1 MAIFSVLLYAWI
13 RMQPKKKQKHNPWRV
28 YILCCADGTF
38 YTGATNGIEKR
49 LMEHNRGKA
58 SKYTRSRRPV
68 TLKAISA
75 DMSRSEAL
83 RLEIKIKKLP
93 KAKKMACLFMKRYS
107 LFYKCAKKPK
117 HFDPEYKEMA
127 T

>member
-1 MAIFSVLLYAWI
+1 MASKKTDGA
-13 RMQPKKKQKHNPWRV
+13 QP
-28 YILCCADGTF
+28 
-38 YTGATNGIEKR
+38 
-49 LMEHNRGKA
+49 GKA

-83 RLEIKIKKLP
+83 RLEINKIKNCP
-93 KAKKMACLFMKRYS
+93 KQKDGGRFFMKRYS